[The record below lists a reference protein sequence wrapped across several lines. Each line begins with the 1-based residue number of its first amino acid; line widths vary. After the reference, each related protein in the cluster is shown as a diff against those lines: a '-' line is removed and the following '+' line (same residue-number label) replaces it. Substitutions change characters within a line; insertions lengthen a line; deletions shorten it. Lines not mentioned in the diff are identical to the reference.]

1 METGFR
7 KSVRCDTG
15 SCVEVAIGDEV
26 KVRNSTKPD
35 RTVVFTKEEWQT
47 FVQGVRSGEF
57 DA

>member
-1 METGFR
+1 MDTGFR

-26 KVRNSTKPD
+26 EVRNSTEPG
-35 RTVVFTKEEWQT
+35 RTVVFTKKEWQT
-47 FVQGVRSGEF
+47 FVEGVRSGEF